1 MDVSFFVQMGWKS
14 ALIAGAALGLAYVLR
29 SRAAS
34 DRAMVLR
41 IGVTMLL
48 LLPLAALALP
58 ALQIEAFSAPEA
70 PAAAAVAPALA
81 PEIAATYNY
90 VPGPDVTP
98 PDALA
103 ADVQPAAAA
112 SIWDDPTPLVLLAY
126 LGGLLMVGGRLLIG
140 LFMLRRWTRGAR
152 DVTDPDWLAAFAR
165 VRGADDRARLMVSD
179 AVPSPL
185 SWGWR
190 NPVILIDPD
199 TLDEPEE
206 ADAIL
211 AHEMAHVGRRDWVA
225 LMLARMTSVVFW
237 FNPVVWML
245 EREIVQQAEE
255 AADCEAAAHVEP
267 ARYAQTLLTWAT
279 APGRA
284 LPANSIAPKQSALGK
299 RIRAILDRRERPRGS
314 AWTKIAALACVGI
327 AAPIAAVQLVQA
339 AQPAPPAAP
348 AAPHAPHAAPAA
360 PHAPHAPG
368 APPAPP
374 APPAPLADLDL
385 DIDIPDVSG
394 EVHAALAEVLP
405 HIPEIVA
412 ASLAAVNPEEIDR
425 QVQEA
430 LREGNVEVRRMSRAD
445 RERVRT
451 EVRRAMQHA
460 REQMARARTDMAR
473 VRTDMV
479 RVRAEMQANAPRI
492 AMAMREAQRA
502 AAAAPRAIAISMRSG
517 AAGMERGAEGMERG
531 AQRMEEQARR
541 FRDPAWREQEIA
553 RQRARGRAVTHDD
566 LIEAASGMEEG
577 ARGMR
582 EGAREMREAAR
593 SMGEGHS
600 D

>member
-58 ALQIEAFSAPEA
+58 ALQIEAFSAPE
-70 PAAAAVAPALA
+70 PQPVAAAAAPAIA
-81 PEIAATYNY
+81 PEAASTYAY
-90 VPGPDVTP
+90 TPGP
-98 PDALA
+98 A
-103 ADVQPAAAA
+103 APLPAVEAAAPQPAAAA
-112 SIWDDPTPLVLLAY
+112 PSIWDDPTPLVLLAY
-126 LGGLLMVGGRLLIG
+126 LGGLLMVGGRLLLG
-140 LFMLRRWTRGAR
+140 LFMLRRWTRAAR
-152 DVTDPDWLAAFAR
+152 DVTDPDWLAALAR
-165 VRGADDRARLMVSD
+165 MRGADDRVRLMVSD
-179 AVPSPL
+179 TVPSPL

-190 NPVILIDPD
+190 RPVILIDPD

-211 AHEMAHVGRRDWVA
+211 AHEMAHVARRDWVA
-225 LMLARMTSVVFW
+225 LMLTRVAATVFW
-237 FNPVVWML
+237 FNPVVWLL

-267 ARYAQTLLTWAT
+267 ARYAQTLLTWAQVNGG
-279 APGRA
+279 AYA
-284 LPANSIAPKQSALGK
+284 ANSIAPKHSALGR
-299 RIRAILDRRERPRGS
+299 RIRAILDRRERPRGT
-314 AWTKIAALACVGI
+314 AWARIAALTCVGL

-339 AQPAPPAAP
+339 AQPEVPAAP
-348 AAPHAPHAAPAA
+348 AAPPAPRAVPAVPAAPAVPAVPAAPAA
-360 PHAPHAPG
+360 PMAG
-368 APPAPP
+368 
-374 APPAPLADLDL
+374 LDL
-385 DIDIPDVSG
+385 DIPDVSG

-405 HIPEIVA
+405 RIPEIVA
-412 ASLAAVNPEEIDR
+412 ASMSAVDPEEINR

-430 LREGNVEVRRMSRAD
+430 LRDAEPEIRRLSGPE
-445 RERVRT
+445 RERVRA
-451 EVRRAMQHA
+451 EIRRAMQHA
-460 REQMARARTDMAR
+460 REQLGRARVDMAR
-473 VRTDMV
+473 VRTDMAHF
-479 RVRAEMQANAPRI
+479 RAEMQAQAPRI
-492 AMAMREAQRA
+492 AVAVREAQRA
-502 AAAAPRAIAISMRSG
+502 AAIAPQAIAVSMRSG
-517 AAGMERGAEGMERG
+517 ATGMEHGAAGMERG

-553 RQRARGRAVTHDD
+553 RQRARGHNVTHQD
-566 LIEAASGMEEG
+566 LLEAAQGMEEG

-593 SMGEGHS
+593 NMAGAHN

>member
-1 MDVSFFVQMGWKS
+1 MDMSFFVQMGWKS

-58 ALQIEAFSAPEA
+58 ALQIEAFSAPEVPA
-70 PAAAAVAPALA
+70 TAAAAPAIA
-81 PEIAATYNY
+81 PEVASAYHY
-90 VPGPDVTP
+90 VPGPEVAPSDFR
-98 PDALA
+98 
-103 ADVQPAAAA
+103 AAAPQPVA
-112 SIWDDPTPLVLLAY
+112 APSIWDDPTPLVLLAY
-126 LGGLLMVGGRLLIG
+126 LGGLLMVGGRLLLG
-140 LFMLRRWTRGAR
+140 LVMLRRWTRAAR
-152 DVTDPDWLAAFAR
+152 HVTDPDWLAALAR
-165 VRGADDRARLMVSD
+165 VRGADDRVRLMVSD
-179 AVPSPL
+179 SVPSPL

-190 NPVILIDPD
+190 RPVILIDPD

-211 AHEMAHVGRRDWVA
+211 AHEMAHVARRDWVA
-225 LMLARMTSVVFW
+225 LMLTRVAATVFW
-237 FNPVVWML
+237 FNPIVWLL

-267 ARYAQTLLTWAT
+267 ARYAQTLLTWAQLG
-279 APGRA
+279 GRA
-284 LPANSIAPKQSALGK
+284 LPANSIAPKQSALGR
-299 RIRAILDRRERPRGS
+299 RIRAILDRRERPRGT
-314 AWTKIAALACVGI
+314 AWARIAALTCVGL

-339 AQPAPPAAP
+339 AQPAAPAAP
-348 AAPHAPHAAPAA
+348 AAPTAPPAAPSA
-360 PHAPHAPG
+360 PHAPL

-374 APPAPLADLDL
+374 APPAPLAEL
-385 DIDIPDVSG
+385 PDVSN
-394 EVHAALAEVLP
+394 EVNAALAEVLP

-412 ASLAAVNPEEIDR
+412 ASLAAVDPDEIDR

-430 LREGNVEVRRMSRAD
+430 LRDGNVEVRRMSRAD

-451 EVRRAMQHA
+451 EVRRAMEQA
-460 REQMARARTDMAR
+460 REQMARVRTDMAR
-473 VRTDMV
+473 VRTDMA
-479 RVRAEMQANAPRI
+479 RVRTEMQAQAPRI
-492 AMAMREAQRA
+492 AIAMREAQRA
-502 AAAAPRAIAISMRSG
+502 AAIAPQAIAISMRSG
-517 AAGMERGAEGMERG
+517 AVGMEHGAIGMEQG
-531 AQRMEEQARR
+531 AARMEEQARR
-541 FRDPAWREQEIA
+541 FRDPGYREQIIA
-553 RQRARGRAVTHDD
+553 RERARGRNVTHQD
-566 LIEAASGMEEG
+566 LLEAASGMEEG

-593 SMGEGHS
+593 HMGEDRS

>member
-70 PAAAAVAPALA
+70 PATAAAPA
-81 PEIAATYNY
+81 IATSPASTYAY
-90 VPGPDVTP
+90 VPGPEVQLP
-98 PDALA
+98 ALEA
-103 ADVQPAAAA
+103 AAPQPAAAP

-140 LFMLRRWTRGAR
+140 LFMLRRWTKSAR

-165 VRGADDRARLMVSD
+165 VRGADERTRLMMSD

-190 NPVILIDPD
+190 KPVILIDPD

-211 AHEMAHVGRRDWVA
+211 AHEMAHVARRDWVA
-225 LMLARMTSVVFW
+225 LMLTRVAAAAFW
-237 FNPVVWML
+237 FNPVVWLL

-267 ARYAQTLLTWAT
+267 ARYAQTLLTWAQMNGG
-279 APGRA
+279 AYA
-284 LPANSIAPKQSALGK
+284 ANSIAPKHSALGK

-314 AWTKIAALACVGI
+314 AWTKIAALTCVGL

-339 AQPAPPAAP
+339 AQPEAPAAP
-348 AAPHAPHAAPAA
+348 AAPPAPHAPA
-360 PHAPHAPG
+360 APHAPG

-374 APPAPLADLDL
+374 APPAPVAGL
-385 DIDIPDVSG
+385 DIDVDIPDVSG

-405 HIPEIVA
+405 HIHESVA
-412 ASLAAVNPEEIDR
+412 ASMASVNPEEINR

-430 LREGNVEVRRMSRAD
+430 LRQAEPELRRLNGPE
-445 RERVRT
+445 RERVRR
-451 EVRRAMQHA
+451 EIRRAMEQA
-460 REQMARARTDMAR
+460 REQMARHRVDMAR
-473 VRTDMV
+473 VRTDMA
-479 RVRAEMQANAPRI
+479 RVRAEMQAQAPRI
-492 AMAMREAQRA
+492 ALAMREAHRA
-502 AAAAPRAIAISMRSG
+502 AAIAPQAVAISMRSG

-541 FRDPAWREQEIA
+541 FRDRNWREQEIA
-553 RQRARGRAVTHDD
+553 RQRTRGHTVTHDD
-566 LIEAASGMEEG
+566 LLEAAQGMEEG

-593 SMGEGHS
+593 HMAEGRS

>member
-70 PAAAAVAPALA
+70 PAAAATAAPAVVPELA
-81 PEIAATYNY
+81 STSHY
-90 VPGPDVTP
+90 VPGPEVTLPDV
-98 PDALA
+98 LA
-103 ADVQPAAAA
+103 ADAQPAAAA

-140 LFMLRRWTRGAR
+140 LFMLRRWTKGAR

-165 VRGADDRARLMVSD
+165 VRGADDRTRLMVSD

-199 TLDEPEE
+199 TLDEPAE

-211 AHEMAHVGRRDWVA
+211 AHEMAHVARRDWVA

-267 ARYAQTLLTWAT
+267 ARYAQTLLTWAQVS
-279 APGRA
+279 GRA
-284 LPANSIAPKQSALGK
+284 LPANSIAPKHSALGR

-314 AWTKIAALACVGI
+314 AWTKIAALACIGL

-339 AQPAPPAAP
+339 AQPAPRAPAAP
-348 AAPHAPHAAPAA
+348 AAPGTPRCRP
-360 PHAPHAPG
+360 
-368 APPAPP
+368 
-374 APPAPLADLDL
+374 
-385 DIDIPDVSG
+385 
-394 EVHAALAEVLP
+394 
-405 HIPEIVA
+405 
-412 ASLAAVNPEEIDR
+412 
-425 QVQEA
+425 
-430 LREGNVEVRRMSRAD
+430 RR
-445 RERVRT
+445 
-451 EVRRAMQHA
+451 VRRARPRPRM
-460 REQMARARTDMAR
+460 RRLRRSPTSTSISTSTCPTCRTR
-473 VRTDMV
+473 CTPRSPKCCRTS
-479 RVRAEMQANAPRI
+479 RRSSRRRWPLPIPR
-492 AMAMREAQRA
+492 
-502 AAAAPRAIAISMRSG
+502 
-517 AAGMERGAEGMERG
+517 
-531 AQRMEEQARR
+531 
-541 FRDPAWREQEIA
+541 
-553 RQRARGRAVTHDD
+553 
-566 LIEAASGMEEG
+566 
-577 ARGMR
+577 
-582 EGAREMREAAR
+582 
-593 SMGEGHS
+593 
-600 D
+600 